1 MGLTDNQISDTA
13 MLCST
18 CISGGLLTSIYN
30 RGRHERL
37 QRPLSVLAFV
47 VSIVIYLATRAP
59 LDILVFVIF
68 PWVLAGGLLA
78 SRSYSPAIRTDQT
91 PVLEFGSRKEK
102 EGNSHS
108 WEIEAGY

>member
-1 MGLTDNQISDTA
+1 
-13 MLCST
+13 
-18 CISGGLLTSIYN
+18 
-30 RGRHERL
+30 
-37 QRPLSVLAFV
+37 
-47 VSIVIYLATRAP
+47 
-59 LDILVFVIF
+59 VFVIF